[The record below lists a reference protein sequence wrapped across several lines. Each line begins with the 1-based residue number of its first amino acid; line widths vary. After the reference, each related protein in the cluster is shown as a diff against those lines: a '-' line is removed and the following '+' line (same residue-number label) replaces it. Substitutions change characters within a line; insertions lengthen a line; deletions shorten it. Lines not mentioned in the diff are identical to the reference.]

1 MSRIYLNKE
10 NFNKEL
16 RLIGIT
22 GLAHVGKDTFASYL
36 KKHHN
41 QIEIESFA
49 TPIKKIMM
57 NYFGFTQE
65 QVYNQTLKE
74 TEDAFWNITPRKLM
88 QLIGTDMFRKQFRYD
103 VWVKVFEKKF
113 LNNPNTFFT
122 LADIRFDNE
131 AQMIIDNGGIIIK
144 IERDCER
151 IQTSC
156 HESEKGINKNLI
168 DITIDNNGT
177 LDDLENSAIELLK
190 ILGKEIQ

>member
-1 MSRIYLNKE
+1 MDRIYINKD
-10 NFNKEL
+10 NFNKKS

-22 GLAHVGKDTFASYL
+22 GLAHVGKDTFALYL
-36 KKHHN
+36 KKHYP

-49 TPIKKIMM
+49 KPIKQIMM
-57 NYFGFTQE
+57 NYFGFTEE
-65 QVYNQTLKE
+65 QVYNQELKE
-74 TEDAFWNITPRKLM
+74 KEDIFWNITPRKLM
-88 QLIGTDMFRKQFRYD
+88 QLIGTDMVRQHFRYD

-144 IERDCER
+144 IDRDCKR
-151 IQTSC
+151 IETSC
-156 HESEKGINKNLI
+156 HESEKGIDKNLI

-190 ILGKEIQ
+190 MLGKIK